1 MCGEKECPYDNFCIA
16 DLAGYSQDQCAPHS
30 DCPVPDGDCTADINP
45 VACGAD
51 FCVYDNQSCADLVFD
66 SDECLP
72 YLVVNDEPYVG
83 YYDRACRA
91 NGSKGDFDVEE
102 TDLNTCREKC
112 TEDEKCKGYEY
123 SEESGKCEYHWVSG
137 LPFVDEEEGAF
148 SDSTEDGVQCFW
160 KVSSANDITSFGA
173 SPTSGGVSISQKQ
186 PASIIGLVILLQV
199 FFKAA

>member
-1 MCGEKECPYDNFCIA
+1 MWADVSSDADVTNCSTKTKLTGLSFLLLPSYQPLVCGEKECPYDNFCIA
-16 DLAGYSQDQCAPHS
+16 DLAGYSQDQCATPS
-30 DCPVPDGDCTADINP
+30 DCPVPEGACTADINS
-45 VACGAD
+45 VACGAT

-112 TEDEKCKGYEY
+112 TDDEKCKGYEY
-123 SEESGKCEYHWVSG
+123 SDREMHRR
-137 LPFVDEEEGAF
+137 
-148 SDSTEDGVQCFW
+148 
-160 KVSSANDITSFGA
+160 
-173 SPTSGGVSISQKQ
+173 
-186 PASIIGLVILLQV
+186 
-199 FFKAA
+199 